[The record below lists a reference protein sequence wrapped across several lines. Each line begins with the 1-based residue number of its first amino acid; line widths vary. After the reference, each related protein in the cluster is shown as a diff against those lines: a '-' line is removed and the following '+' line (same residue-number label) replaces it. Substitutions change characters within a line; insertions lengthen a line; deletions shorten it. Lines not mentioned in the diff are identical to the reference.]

1 MHKLGMRKV
10 YFFGIIVTA
19 LCALAFGCLDF
30 VQDKTTFLVLSYMLR
45 VFEGIKCLLI
55 FHTVETFKPP
65 TYVPKPGLVNLY

>member
-45 VFEGIKCLLI
+45 VFEGTKCLLI
-55 FHTVETFKPP
+55 FYTVEKFKTPI
-65 TYVPKPGLVNLY
+65 YVY